1 MGSDYKVVTQE
12 GKKKMLYELLR
23 SSLRDSPRVSVEIL
37 VQESLRKYLSSWTE
51 RDVTGCF
58 NTLDFQTNFLRR
70 CHVIRTCCQEYVMS
84 VATRLLTT

>member
-37 VQESLRKYLSSWTE
+37 VQESL
-51 RDVTGCF
+51 
-58 NTLDFQTNFLRR
+58 
-70 CHVIRTCCQEYVMS
+70 
-84 VATRLLTT
+84 